1 MKITVFFF
9 SQAAVE
15 SLCALC
21 GTLNSDP
28 DMAALDISD
37 IALYTGITRQND
49 VWDECLRWL
58 TRRGIM
64 NSDGTFSGSKNR
76 PTLVWADGR
85 TITMM
90 VPSVLLSV

>member
-1 MKITVFFF
+1 MILIRFAISGCSNENYYVLFF

-21 GTLNSDP
+21 DTLNSDP
-28 DMAALDISD
+28 DMAALDMSD
-37 IALYTGITRQND
+37 NALYTGITRQND

-64 NSDGTFSGSKNR
+64 NSDGTFSGSTPQTGSQNI
-76 PTLVWADGR
+76 L
-85 TITMM
+85 
-90 VPSVLLSV
+90 